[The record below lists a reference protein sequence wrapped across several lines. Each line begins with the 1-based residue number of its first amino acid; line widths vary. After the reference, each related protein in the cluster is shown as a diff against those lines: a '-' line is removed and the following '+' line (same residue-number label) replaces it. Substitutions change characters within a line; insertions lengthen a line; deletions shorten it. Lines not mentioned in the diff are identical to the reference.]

1 MNIQVEK
8 TVNRILRN
16 VNKNKTEKFIHFEN
30 EILIINYGENE
41 IWGTLFYFI
50 FLILCP
56 IILVIYQILKDK
68 DLLVT
73 GLLILSIL
81 ILSRTL
87 YKIIKGGT
95 RFTID
100 FNAELITAENKHK
113 LFKLILK
120 NKNLKFI
127 EVFKIELKNK
137 SIAHKHG
144 RSSKWQQLV
153 VENEIG
159 NIVLFTDFESKYPN
173 DHLAYDVKNI
183 IETIRKE
190 YKKNK
195 SIS

>member
-56 IILVIYQILKDK
+56 IVLVIYQILKDK

-81 ILSRTL
+81 IL
-87 YKIIKGGT
+87 
-95 RFTID
+95 
-100 FNAELITAENKHK
+100 
-113 LFKLILK
+113 
-120 NKNLKFI
+120 
-127 EVFKIELKNK
+127 
-137 SIAHKHG
+137 
-144 RSSKWQQLV
+144 
-153 VENEIG
+153 
-159 NIVLFTDFESKYPN
+159 
-173 DHLAYDVKNI
+173 
-183 IETIRKE
+183 
-190 YKKNK
+190 
-195 SIS
+195 

>member
-1 MNIQVEK
+1 M
-8 TVNRILRN
+8 
-16 VNKNKTEKFIHFEN
+16 
-30 EILIINYGENE
+30 
-41 IWGTLFYFI
+41 
-50 FLILCP
+50 
-56 IILVIYQILKDK
+56 
-68 DLLVT
+68 
-73 GLLILSIL
+73 
-81 ILSRTL
+81 